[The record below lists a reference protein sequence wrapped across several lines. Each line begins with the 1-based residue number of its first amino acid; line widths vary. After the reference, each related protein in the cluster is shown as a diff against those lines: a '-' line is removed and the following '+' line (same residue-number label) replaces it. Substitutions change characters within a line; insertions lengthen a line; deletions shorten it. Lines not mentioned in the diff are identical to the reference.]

1 MYCEMAYTNS
11 EHTYLFYSSLTTKP
25 AKGLSMLDI
34 ARWNRLIAMLCKWGP
49 DGHWFAQLTAAYNQS
64 HRYYHNTNH
73 ITHCLQQFD
82 QAVHL
87 TRNPCE
93 VEFAI
98 WLHDAVYDSQASDN
112 EEKSAELAC
121 QILSAAGGHRTI
133 IQRVETLIL
142 DTRHDRPPNTGDA
155 RFLVDIDLSSLG
167 HSPEQYDQ
175 YEKAI
180 REEYAWVPMDLYR
193 QKRRQILT
201 GFLNRPK
208 IYHTDLFSNRYETQ
222 ARANIQRV
230 LNRYSP

>member
-1 MYCEMAYTNS
+1 
-11 EHTYLFYSSLTTKP
+11 
-25 AKGLSMLDI
+25 MLDN
-34 ARWNRLIAMLCKWGP
+34 ARWNRLIAMLCKCGP
-49 DGHWFAQLTAAYNQS
+49 DGHWFAQLTAAYNQN
-64 HRYYHNTNH
+64 HRHYHNTTH

-121 QILSAAGGHRTI
+121 QILSAGGCHRAI
-133 IQRVETLIL
+133 IQRIETFIL
-142 DTRHDRPPNTGDA
+142 DTRHDTTPDTDDA
-155 RFLVDIDLSSLG
+155 RILVDIDLSSLG
-167 HSPEQYDQ
+167 HSPEQYDR
-175 YEKAI
+175 YERAI

-201 GFLNRPK
+201 DFLNRPK
-208 IYHTDLFSNRYETQ
+208 IYHTDQFSNRYETQ

-230 LNRYSP
+230 LNGYAP